1 LRDNREVL
9 MATERAFL
17 KYLGNR
23 KWRKIKNA
31 IISTGKS
38 FLIYLGKRKW
48 KRT

>member
-1 LRDNREVL
+1 

-17 KYLGNR
+17 TYLGNR

-31 IISTGKS
+31 IISTGKT

-48 KRT
+48 KGK